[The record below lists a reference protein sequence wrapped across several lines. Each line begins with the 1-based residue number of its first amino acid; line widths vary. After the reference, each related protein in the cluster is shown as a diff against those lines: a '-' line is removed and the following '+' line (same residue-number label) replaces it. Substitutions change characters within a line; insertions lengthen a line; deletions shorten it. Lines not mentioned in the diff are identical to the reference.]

1 MSKKYWET
9 YFTAIKKQDWEQAR
23 SSLEHLGNIE
33 QDNPQ
38 VQLKLGDIQ
47 QRLGDHIHAITS
59 YHQSAWIL
67 TKQGF
72 MQKALA
78 LYKIILRLD
87 PYNTEAINRSKEL
100 MMDLESLKK
109 QSSTILSFKTEFEEK
124 VEQKVET
131 EVGLPLGIEE
141 EAVQKVEAE
150 VRPPSG
156 IEEEAVQKIEVEPS
170 VKIEDFIERTSYAEE
185 PLVTTHPAELHEQ
198 EEVEIQL
205 KTGTSE
211 LHQGEE
217 EPPSYIPS
225 LFASLPEDEIKQLI
239 DRVEPQLFSPGQMI
253 LEEGD
258 SGDSIFSIKSGHARV
273 VSHILGKELEL
284 ATLSAGDVFG
294 EVAFLTGRP
303 RTASVIALDRL
314 EVIEFKKFL
323 LEEIFEKY
331 PDILKKLDD
340 FYQCRVQDTLEKVKS
355 KIKK

>member
-23 SSLEHLGNIE
+23 SSLEHLSNIE
-33 QDNPQ
+33 QNNPQ
-38 VQLKLGDIQ
+38 VQLKLGDIH

-100 MMDLESLKK
+100 MMELESLKK

-141 EAVQKVEAE
+141 EAVQKVESEVSPPSGIDEEAEQKIE
-150 VRPPSG
+150 VRPPV
-156 IEEEAVQKIEVEPS
+156 IM
-170 VKIEDFIERTSYAEE
+170 EDFIERTSYAEE
-185 PLVTTHPAELHEQ
+185 PSVTTHPVEMHEQ
-198 EEVEIQL
+198 EEVVIQQ
-205 KTGTSE
+205 KTELSDIPRSE
-211 LHQGEE
+211 DSCSHF
-217 EPPSYIPS
+217 PF
-225 LFASLPEDEIKQLI
+225 LFASLPEDEIKHLI

-258 SGDSIFSIKSGHARV
+258 SGDSIFSIKSGHAKV

-340 FYQCRVQDTLEKVKS
+340 FYQCRVQDTLMKVKS
-355 KIKK
+355 KIKQ

>member
-23 SSLEHLGNIE
+23 SSLEYLSNIE

-38 VQLKLGDIQ
+38 VQLKLGDIH

-87 PYNTEAINRSKEL
+87 PYNTEAINRTKEL
-100 MMDLESLKK
+100 MMDLESFKK

-131 EVGLPLGIEE
+131 EVGLPLGIDE
-141 EAVQKVEAE
+141 EAE
-150 VRPPSG
+150 
-156 IEEEAVQKIEVEPS
+156 QKIEVKPS
-170 VKIEDFIERTSYAEE
+170 VIIEDFIERTSYAEE

-198 EEVEIQL
+198 EEVEIQPP
-205 KTGTSE
+205 TGTSE
-211 LHQGEE
+211 EVHQGEE
-217 EPPSYIPS
+217 EPPLYIPS

-239 DRVEPQLFSPGQMI
+239 DRVIPQLFSPGQMI

-258 SGDSIFSIKSGHARV
+258 SGDSIFFIKSGHARV

-303 RTASVIALDRL
+303 RTASVIALDML

-331 PDILKKLDD
+331 PDVLKKLDD
-340 FYQCRVQDTLEKVKS
+340 FYQCRVQDTLKKVKS
-355 KIKK
+355 KIKQ

>member
-23 SSLEHLGNIE
+23 SSLEYLSNIE

-100 MMDLESLKK
+100 MMELESSKK

-141 EAVQKVEAE
+141 EAVQK
-150 VRPPSG
+150 
-156 IEEEAVQKIEVEPS
+156 IEVEPS
-170 VKIEDFIERTSYAEE
+170 VKMEDFIERTSYAEE
-185 PLVTTHPAELHEQ
+185 PSVTTHSVEMHEQ
-198 EEVEIQL
+198 EKIEIQPP
-205 KTGTSE
+205 TGTSE
-211 LHQGEE
+211 EVHQGEE
-217 EPPSYIPS
+217 EPPLYIPS
-225 LFASLPEDEIKQLI
+225 LFASLPEDEIKHLI

-258 SGDSIFSIKSGHARV
+258 SGDSIFSIKSGHAKV

-303 RTASVIALDRL
+303 RTASVIALDML

-331 PDILKKLDD
+331 PDVLKKLDD

>member
-9 YFTAIKKQDWEQAR
+9 YFNAIKKQDWEQAR
-23 SSLEHLGNIE
+23 SFLEHLSNIE

-38 VQLKLGDIQ
+38 VQLKLGDIH

-124 VEQKVET
+124 AEQKTEA

-141 EAVQKVEAE
+141 EAE
-150 VRPPSG
+150 
-156 IEEEAVQKIEVEPS
+156 QKIEVEPS
-170 VKIEDFIERTSYAEE
+170 VKIEDFIERTSYVEE
-185 PLVTTHPAELHEQ
+185 PLVTTHPIELGEQ
-198 EEVEIQL
+198 EQVEKQP
-205 KTGTSE
+205 TPSTSE
-211 LHQGEE
+211 IHQGEE
-217 EPPSYIPS
+217 ELTSYIPS
-225 LFASLPEDEIKQLI
+225 LFVSLPEDEIKHMLN
-239 DRVEPQLFSPGQMI
+239 RVEPQLFSPGQMI

-258 SGDSIFSIKSGHARV
+258 SGDSIFFIKSGHARV

-303 RTASVIALDRL
+303 RTASVIALDML

-331 PDILKKLDD
+331 PDILKRLDD

>member
-23 SSLEHLGNIE
+23 SSLEHLSNIE

-124 VEQKVET
+124 AEQKTEA

-141 EAVQKVEAE
+141 EAE
-150 VRPPSG
+150 
-156 IEEEAVQKIEVEPS
+156 QKIEVEPS
-170 VKIEDFIERTSYAEE
+170 VKIEDFIERTSYVEE
-185 PLVTTHPAELHEQ
+185 PLVTTHPIELGEQ
-198 EEVEIQL
+198 EQVEKQP
-205 KTGTSE
+205 TPSTSE
-211 LHQGEE
+211 IHQGEE
-217 EPPSYIPS
+217 ELTSYIPS
-225 LFASLPEDEIKQLI
+225 LFVSLPEDEIKHMLN
-239 DRVEPQLFSPGQMI
+239 RVEPQLFSPEQMI

-258 SGDSIFSIKSGHARV
+258 SGDSIFFIKSGHARV

-303 RTASVIALDRL
+303 RTASVIALDML

-331 PDILKKLDD
+331 PDILKRLDD

>member
-9 YFTAIKKQDWEQAR
+9 YFNAIKKQDWEQAK
-23 SSLEHLGNIE
+23 SSLEHLSNLE

-38 VQLKLGDIQ
+38 IQLKLGDIH

-59 YHQSAWIL
+59 YPQSAWIL

-87 PYNTEAINRSKEL
+87 PYNTEAVNRSKEL
-100 MMDLESLKK
+100 MMDLESSKK

-124 VEQKVET
+124 VEQKVEA
-131 EVGLPLGIEE
+131 EVGLPLGIDE
-141 EAVQKVEAE
+141 EA
-150 VRPPSG
+150 
-156 IEEEAVQKIEVEPS
+156 EEKIEVKPS
-170 VKIEDFIERTSYAEE
+170 VIIEDFIERTSYAEE

-198 EEVEIQL
+198 EEVEIQP
-205 KTGTSE
+205 KTE
-211 LHQGEE
+211 LSDLRQGEE

-258 SGDSIFSIKSGHARV
+258 SGDSIFFIKSGNERV
-273 VSHILGKELEL
+273 V
-284 ATLSAGDVFG
+284 
-294 EVAFLTGRP
+294 
-303 RTASVIALDRL
+303 
-314 EVIEFKKFL
+314 
-323 LEEIFEKY
+323 
-331 PDILKKLDD
+331 
-340 FYQCRVQDTLEKVKS
+340 
-355 KIKK
+355 

>member
-23 SSLEHLGNIE
+23 SSLEHLSNIE
-33 QDNPQ
+33 QENPQ
-38 VQLKLGDIQ
+38 VQLKLGDIH

-87 PYNTEAINRSKEL
+87 PYNTEAVNRSKEL
-100 MMDLESLKK
+100 MMELESSKK

-124 VEQKVET
+124 VEQKVEA
-131 EVGLPLGIEE
+131 EVGLPLGIDE
-141 EAVQKVEAE
+141 EAE
-150 VRPPSG
+150 
-156 IEEEAVQKIEVEPS
+156 QKIEVKPS
-170 VKIEDFIERTSYAEE
+170 VIMEDFIERTSYAEE
-185 PLVTTHPAELHEQ
+185 PSVTTHPVEMHEQ
-198 EEVEIQL
+198 EKIEIQPP
-205 KTGTSE
+205 TGTSE
-211 LHQGEE
+211 EVHQGEE
-217 EPPSYIPS
+217 EPPLYIPS
-225 LFASLPEDEIKQLI
+225 LFASLPEDEIKHLI

-258 SGDSIFSIKSGHARV
+258 SGDSIFFIKSGHARV
-273 VSHILGKELEL
+273 VSHIIGKELEL

-303 RTASVIALDRL
+303 RTASVLALDKL

-323 LEEIFEKY
+323 LEEIFERY

-340 FYQCRVQDTLEKVKS
+340 FYQCRVQDTLKKVKS
-355 KIKK
+355 KIKQ

>member
-23 SSLEHLGNIE
+23 SSLEHLSNIE
-33 QDNPQ
+33 QENPQ
-38 VQLKLGDIQ
+38 VQLKLGDIH

-87 PYNTEAINRSKEL
+87 PYNTEAVNRSKEL
-100 MMDLESLKK
+100 MMELESSKK

-124 VEQKVET
+124 VEQKVEA
-131 EVGLPLGIEE
+131 EVGLPLGIDE
-141 EAVQKVEAE
+141 EAE
-150 VRPPSG
+150 
-156 IEEEAVQKIEVEPS
+156 QKIEVKPS
-170 VKIEDFIERTSYAEE
+170 VIMEDFIERTSYAEE
-185 PLVTTHPAELHEQ
+185 PSVTTHPVEMHEQ
-198 EEVEIQL
+198 EKIEIQPP
-205 KTGTSE
+205 TGTSE
-211 LHQGEE
+211 EVHQGEE
-217 EPPSYIPS
+217 EPPLYIPS
-225 LFASLPEDEIKQLI
+225 LFASLPEDEIKHLI

-258 SGDSIFSIKSGHARV
+258 SGDSIFFIKSGHARV

>member
-9 YFTAIKKQDWEQAR
+9 YFNAIKKQDWEQAR
-23 SSLEHLGNIE
+23 SSLEHLSNIE

-38 VQLKLGDIQ
+38 VQLKLGDIH

-124 VEQKVET
+124 VEQQVEA
-131 EVGLPLGIEE
+131 EVGLPLGIDE
-141 EAVQKVEAE
+141 EAE
-150 VRPPSG
+150 
-156 IEEEAVQKIEVEPS
+156 QKIEVKPS
-170 VKIEDFIERTSYAEE
+170 VIIEDFIERTSYTEE
-185 PLVTTHPAELHEQ
+185 PLVTTPPVEMREQ
-198 EEVEIQL
+198 EEVVIQQ
-205 KTGTSE
+205 KTELSDVLRSE
-211 LHQGEE
+211 DSCSHF
-217 EPPSYIPS
+217 PS

-258 SGDSIFSIKSGHARV
+258 SGDSIFFIKSGHARV

-331 PDILKKLDD
+331 PDVLKKLDD
-340 FYQCRVQDTLEKVKS
+340 FYQCRVQDTLKKVKS
-355 KIKK
+355 KIKQ

>member
-23 SSLEHLGNIE
+23 SSLEHLSNIE
-33 QDNPQ
+33 QENPQ
-38 VQLKLGDIQ
+38 VQLKLGDIH

-100 MMDLESLKK
+100 MMELESSKK

-124 VEQKVET
+124 VEQKVEA
-131 EVGLPLGIEE
+131 EVGLPLGIDE
-141 EAVQKVEAE
+141 EAE
-150 VRPPSG
+150 
-156 IEEEAVQKIEVEPS
+156 QKIEVKPS
-170 VKIEDFIERTSYAEE
+170 VIMEDFIERTSYAEE
-185 PLVTTHPAELHEQ
+185 PSVTTHPVEMHEQ
-198 EEVEIQL
+198 EKIEIQPP
-205 KTGTSE
+205 TGTSE
-211 LHQGEE
+211 EVHQGEE
-217 EPPSYIPS
+217 EPPLYIPS
-225 LFASLPEDEIKQLI
+225 LFASLPEDEIKHLI

-258 SGDSIFSIKSGHARV
+258 SGDSIFFIKSGHARV

-284 ATLSAGDVFG
+284 AILSAGDVFG

-303 RTASVIALDRL
+303 RTASVFALDKL

-323 LEEIFEKY
+323 LEEIFERY

-340 FYQCRVQDTLEKVKS
+340 FYQCRVQDTLKKVKS
-355 KIKK
+355 KIKQ

>member
-23 SSLEHLGNIE
+23 SSLEHLSNIE

-38 VQLKLGDIQ
+38 VQLKLGDIH

-87 PYNTEAINRSKEL
+87 PYNTEAINRTKEL

-124 VEQKVET
+124 VEQQVEA
-131 EVGLPLGIEE
+131 EVGLPLGIDE
-141 EAVQKVEAE
+141 EAE
-150 VRPPSG
+150 
-156 IEEEAVQKIEVEPS
+156 QKIEVKPS
-170 VKIEDFIERTSYAEE
+170 VIIEDFIERTSYAEE
-185 PLVTTHPAELHEQ
+185 PLVTTHSAELHEQ
-198 EEVEIQL
+198 EEVVIQQ
-205 KTGTSE
+205 KTELSDVLRSE
-211 LHQGEE
+211 DSCSHF
-217 EPPSYIPS
+217 PS

-258 SGDSIFSIKSGHARV
+258 SGDSIFFIKSGHARV

-331 PDILKKLDD
+331 PDVLKKLDD
-340 FYQCRVQDTLEKVKS
+340 FYQCRVQDTLKKVKS
-355 KIKK
+355 KIKQ

>member
-23 SSLEHLGNIE
+23 SSLEHLSNIE
-33 QDNPQ
+33 QENPQ
-38 VQLKLGDIQ
+38 VQLKLGDIH

-87 PYNTEAINRSKEL
+87 PYNTEAVNRSKEL
-100 MMDLESLKK
+100 MMELESSKK

-124 VEQKVET
+124 VEQKVEA
-131 EVGLPLGIEE
+131 EVGLPLGIDE
-141 EAVQKVEAE
+141 EAE
-150 VRPPSG
+150 
-156 IEEEAVQKIEVEPS
+156 QKIEVKPS
-170 VKIEDFIERTSYAEE
+170 VIMEDFIERTSYAEE
-185 PLVTTHPAELHEQ
+185 PSVTTHPVEMHEQ
-198 EEVEIQL
+198 EKIEIQPP
-205 KTGTSE
+205 TGTSE
-211 LHQGEE
+211 EVHQGEE
-217 EPPSYIPS
+217 EPPLYIPS
-225 LFASLPEDEIKQLI
+225 LFASLPEDEIKHLI

-258 SGDSIFSIKSGHARV
+258 SGDSIFFIKSGHARV

-303 RTASVIALDRL
+303 RTASVLALDKL

-323 LEEIFEKY
+323 LEEIFERY

-340 FYQCRVQDTLEKVKS
+340 FYQCRVQDTLKKVKS
-355 KIKK
+355 KIKQ

>member
-23 SSLEHLGNIE
+23 SSLEHLSNIE
-33 QDNPQ
+33 QENPQ
-38 VQLKLGDIQ
+38 VQLKLGDIH

-59 YHQSAWIL
+59 YHQSTWIL

-124 VEQKVET
+124 VEQKTEA
-131 EVGLPLGIEE
+131 EVGLSLGIEE
-141 EAVQKVEAE
+141 EAE
-150 VRPPSG
+150 
-156 IEEEAVQKIEVEPS
+156 QKIKVEPS
-170 VKIEDFIERTSYAEE
+170 VKMEDFIERTPYTEE
-185 PLVTTHPAELHEQ
+185 PLVTTPPVEMHEQ
-198 EEVEIQL
+198 EEVVIQQ
-205 KTGTSE
+205 KTELSDILRSE
-211 LHQGEE
+211 DSCSHF
-217 EPPSYIPS
+217 PS

-239 DRVEPQLFSPGQMI
+239 ERVEPQIFSPEQMI

-258 SGDSIFSIKSGHARV
+258 SGDSIFFIKSGHARV

-323 LEEIFEKY
+323 FEEIFERY

-340 FYQCRVQDTLEKVKS
+340 FYQCRVQDRLKKVKS
-355 KIKK
+355 KLTQ

>member
-38 VQLKLGDIQ
+38 VQLKLGDIH

-72 MQKALA
+72 LQKALA

-100 MMDLESLKK
+100 MMELESLKK
-109 QSSTILSFKTEFEEK
+109 QSPTILSFKTEFEEK

-131 EVGLPLGIEE
+131 EVGLPLGIDE
-141 EAVQKVEAE
+141 EAE
-150 VRPPSG
+150 
-156 IEEEAVQKIEVEPS
+156 QKIEVIPS
-170 VKIEDFIERTSYAEE
+170 VIIEDFIERTSYAEE

-198 EEVEIQL
+198 EEVEIQP

-239 DRVEPQLFSPGQMI
+239 DRVEPQLFPPGQMI

-258 SGDSIFSIKSGHARV
+258 SGDSIFFIKSGHARV

-303 RTASVIALDRL
+303 RTASVIALDML

-355 KIKK
+355 KIKQ

>member
-23 SSLEHLGNIE
+23 SSLEHLSNIE

-38 VQLKLGDIQ
+38 VQLKLGDIH

-124 VEQKVET
+124 AEQKTEA

-141 EAVQKVEAE
+141 EAE
-150 VRPPSG
+150 
-156 IEEEAVQKIEVEPS
+156 QKIEVEPS
-170 VKIEDFIERTSYAEE
+170 VKIEDFIERTSYVEE
-185 PLVTTHPAELHEQ
+185 PLVTTHPIELGEQ
-198 EEVEIQL
+198 EQVEKQP
-205 KTGTSE
+205 TPSTSE
-211 LHQGEE
+211 IHQGEE
-217 EPPSYIPS
+217 ELTSYIPS
-225 LFASLPEDEIKQLI
+225 LFVSLPEDEIKHMLN
-239 DRVEPQLFSPGQMI
+239 RVEPQLFSPGQMI

-258 SGDSIFSIKSGHARV
+258 SGDSIFFIKSGHARV

-331 PDILKKLDD
+331 PDVLKKLDD

-355 KIKK
+355 KIKQ